1 MPHLENLFAMPA
13 NFTLRF
19 IFAIT
24 LVLNICCCSNDDYG
38 HGGGLCCNV
47 YFPGARNSK
56 TPKLAKGCHTEEEQ
70 KEDRVEKPKFKE
82 LEKQAEQ

>member
-19 IFAIT
+19 IFAII

-56 TPKLAKGCHTEEEQ
+56 APKLAKGCHTEEEQ
-70 KEDRVEKPKFKE
+70 KEDRVEKPKGT
-82 LEKQAEQ
+82 ATV

>member
-19 IFAIT
+19 IFELIS
-24 LVLNICCCSNDDYG
+24 VLNICCCSSDDY
-38 HGGGLCCNV
+38 GGGLCYNV

-70 KEDRVEKPKFKE
+70 KEDRVEKPKGT
-82 LEKQAEQ
+82 ATV